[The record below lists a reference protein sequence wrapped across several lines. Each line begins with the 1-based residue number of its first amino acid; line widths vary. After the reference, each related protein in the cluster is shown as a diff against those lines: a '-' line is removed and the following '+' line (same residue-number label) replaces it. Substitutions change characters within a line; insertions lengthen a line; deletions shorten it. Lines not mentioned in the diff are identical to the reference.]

1 MNKKAEENLIIG
13 NVTYL
18 LFVLIVVVGLFFF
31 VTRAGS
37 QAPLYEQIYAKQI
50 SLAINKAKPGMV
62 FELDIFDIYNIARK
76 NRFEGNIVLIDN
88 VNNLITVKLTNGRG
102 YSYNFFNDVHVDARI
117 RDKGVLILDIKE
129 S

>member
-18 LFVLIVVVGLFFF
+18 LFVLVVVVGLFFF

-50 SLAINKAKPGMV
+50 SLAWYGI
-62 FELDIFDIYNIARK
+62 
-76 NRFEGNIVLIDN
+76 
-88 VNNLITVKLTNGRG
+88 
-102 YSYNFFNDVHVDARI
+102 
-117 RDKGVLILDIKE
+117 
-129 S
+129 